1 MLSAAQEIP
10 ELLVLKSSDHNGVE
24 TIFNAMR
31 WHGAEVPIQQKGCI
45 LIQVLAP
52 LLSDDQCQT
61 AVSAIIDAMYNFSKD
76 RNVQV
81 EGCVAM
87 FVIAQIDTGKSEMLV
102 NNGAHERLFSIL
114 EEFDEDPELVYLAGE
129 CIWYLG
135 WERNLKQSMLLSA
148 CAQGLLKGADCLI
161 RKGADVNAGNGA
173 KTPLFRACENEREEM
188 VKFLLTQGI
197 TDVQNALTLSLEMRY
212 GNIVGLLLQHLGH
225 DKRAGIIA
233 FSGLNLGNLEP
244 AWISPSLTGHKYSPP
259 VIDAGWTD
267 HLEDAQKAMQ
277 FRARLSRLLSSED
290 SEDALNDSL
299 SPSEANLDLELES
312 IHDSDSDDPS
322 SDKELSVPEL
332 TVETPL
338 RAISISGASFP
349 FSSLDPR
356 VVSPYSEKSRVILP
370 RSAHSRSFDEQL
382 PDVQRPAVKRRSIS
396 DITPPSA
403 NQDHFLC
410 VPSTSKDPVH
420 RSASP
425 RLAEGIP
432 EYEDVPLGAFR
443 MPDRSYVYRWESF
456 RESQPLSGSYDSANF
471 CPLWRRTSCDF
482 GSRQRRKQSIQAIS
496 ANPTVRFIDISG
508 NNIETL
514 DTIANATDELLAY
527 LAKVEKLD
535 LSRNQL
541 SHFPDDLCEA
551 MPILDCVNLSHNTFS
566 VFPYCLVEKADGPK
580 VRVLNLSHNKINLV
594 SHPPKEN
601 PLENLGYTV
610 WLESLNL
617 SHNECSCLPK
627 WLGNCF
633 PALTHLYLVGN
644 DIKSLPDLP
653 LKMWRLKTLDLSN
666 NNLTEIPAQFLQEF
680 FSLETL
686 VASNNCLTSLPE
698 KIASSLTNLKTVRL
712 SNNNLGESKSLK
724 NQFSVPRFLLVLPN
738 LKVLDLSSN
747 SLEDIP
753 PPISW
758 STQQLKELVL
768 ADNKVRKLSLDGVEK
783 WAFLERLILSGNNL
797 KQVPKRI
804 GELASLTSLDLSRNT
819 GITHLPDEMGR
830 LTNLWDLQL
839 VDLKLDLDSAI
850 LESKAQEL
858 IEFLHSKLKN
868 SIPYYR
874 MKLVAV
880 GQAGVGKTTLLN
892 QLQDLDGA
900 PRPHRDIEVRDW
912 VVRDHKV
919 ACKTCYR
926 KGVSYVISTWD
937 FKGRDDLHSAFQ
949 CLLSVRT
956 LFLVIYDVSKGVGE
970 IDALRPWLLNI
981 NAHAPDASVMLVGT
995 HKDKIPR
1002 DQVDR
1007 WLNEIKDRA
1016 LSVCAGPGFPQVKI
1030 HVVLDCTQKTSG
1042 VKTLRQRIMQLIT
1055 RCTCKG
1061 HALIGPIV
1069 PENFIHLQEM
1079 ILKRVPEYELPIFRM
1094 AEIRKLVQENRLI
1107 MDDVEIEQAIRFM
1120 SEAGELS
1127 RILRASSPIMASE
1140 WSRERLGER
1149 GAPPCVCGSCVTS
1162 RDTPPPL
1169 PNGELACRLVL
1180 SENFML

>member
-1 MLSAAQEIP
+1 MILSLGHFAVVFNLGISFFSLGVLSAAQEIP
-10 ELLVLKSSDHNGVE
+10 ELLVSKSSVHNGVE
-24 TIFNAMR
+24 TIINAMR
-31 WHGAEVPIQQKGCI
+31 RHGAEVPIQQKGCI

-52 LLSDDQCQT
+52 LLSDDQCQM

-135 WERNLKQSMLLSA
+135 WERDLKQSMLLSA
-148 CAQGLLKGADCLI
+148 CADGLLKGADCLI
-161 RKGADVNAGNGA
+161 RKGADVNAGNGV

-197 TDVQNALTLSLEMRY
+197 TDVQSALTLSLEMGY

-225 DKRAGIIA
+225 DKKAGIIA

-259 VIDAGWTD
+259 VLGAGWTD

-277 FRARLSRLLSSED
+277 FRAHLSRMLSSED
-290 SEDALNDSL
+290 SEDALNDSW
-299 SPSEANLDLELES
+299 SPSEADLDLGLVSNTSEGVFKSSSLES
-312 IHDSDSDDPS
+312 IHDSDSDDPC

-332 TVETPL
+332 TNETPV
-338 RAISISGASFP
+338 RSRSISGATFP

-356 VVSPYSEKSRVILP
+356 VVSPYSEKNKVILP

-382 PDVQRPAVKRRSIS
+382 PGVQRPTVQRRAIS
-396 DITPPSA
+396 DVTPPFA
-403 NQDHFLC
+403 NQDPFLC
-410 VPSTSKDPVH
+410 VPSTSTDPVH
-420 RSASP
+420 RSSSP

-432 EYEDVPLGAFR
+432 EYDEDVQVGAFR
-443 MPDRSYVYRWESF
+443 MPVRSYVYRWENF
-456 RESQPLSGSYDSANF
+456 RETQSLSGSYDSANF
-471 CPLWRRTSCDF
+471 WPLGRRTSCDF
-482 GSRQRRKQSIQAIS
+482 GSRQRRKQSIQAIP

-541 SHFPDDLCEA
+541 SRVPVDLCEA
-551 MPILDCVNLSHNTFS
+551 MPILDCVNLSHNAFS

-601 PLENLGYTV
+601 PEENWEYTV

-617 SHNECSCLPK
+617 SHNECSYLPK

-644 DIKSLPDLP
+644 DIKNLPDLP

-680 FSLETL
+680 FSLEAL

-712 SNNNLGESKSLK
+712 NNNNLGESKSLK
-724 NQFSVPRFLLVLPN
+724 NQFSVPRFLLALPN

-747 SLEDIP
+747 SMEDIP

-768 ADNKVRKLSLDGVEK
+768 ADNKIRKLSLNGVEK
-783 WAFLERLILSGNNL
+783 WDFLERLILSGNNL

-804 GELASLTSLDLSRNT
+804 GELTSLTSLDLSRNT

-839 VDLKLDLDSAI
+839 VGLKLDLDSAI
-850 LESKAQEL
+850 LESKAREL

-880 GQAGVGKTTLLN
+880 GRAGVGKTTLLN

-912 VVRDHKV
+912 VVRDHK
-919 ACKTCYR
+919 AECKTCYR

-949 CLLSVRT
+949 CLLSVRS
-956 LFLVIYDVSKGVGE
+956 LFLVIYDVSKGVRE
-970 IDALRPWLLNI
+970 IDALRPWLLDI

-1030 HVVLDCTQKTSG
+1030 HVVLDCTQETSG
-1042 VKTLRQRIMQLIT
+1042 VETLRRRIMQLIT

-1079 ILKRVPEYELPIFRM
+1079 ILSHVPERELPIFRM
-1094 AEIRKLVQENRLI
+1094 AKIRKLIQENRLI

-1127 RILRASSPIMASE
+1127 RILRASSSIMASE
-1140 WSRERLGER
+1140 ES
-1149 GAPPCVCGSCVTS
+1149 
-1162 RDTPPPL
+1162 
-1169 PNGELACRLVL
+1169 
-1180 SENFML
+1180 

>member
-148 CAQGLLKGADCLI
+148 CAHGLLKGADCLI

-225 DKRAGIIA
+225 DKKAGIIA

-259 VIDAGWTD
+259 VLDAGWTD

-299 SPSEANLDLELES
+299 SPSEADLDLELES

-338 RAISISGASFP
+338 RAVSISGASFP

-356 VVSPYSEKSRVILP
+356 VVSPYSKKSRVILP

-382 PDVQRPAVKRRSIS
+382 PNVQRPAVKRRSIS
-396 DITPPSA
+396 DVTPPFA

-410 VPSTSKDPVH
+410 VPNTSKDPVH

-425 RLAEGIP
+425 RPAEGIP
-432 EYEDVPLGAFR
+432 EYEEDVPLGAFR

-456 RESQPLSGSYDSANF
+456 RESQSLSGSYDSANF
-471 CPLWRRTSCDF
+471 WPLWRRTSSDF
-482 GSRQRRKQSIQAIS
+482 GLRQRRKQSIQAIS

-535 LSRNQL
+535 LSRNRL

-601 PLENLGYTV
+601 PQENLGYTV

-724 NQFSVPRFLLVLPN
+724 NQFSVPRFLLALPN

-768 ADNKVRKLSLDGVEK
+768 ADNKIRKLSLDGVEK

-804 GELASLTSLDLSRNT
+804 GELTSLTSLDLSRNT

-912 VVRDHKV
+912 VVRDHKA

-981 NAHAPDASVMLVGT
+981 NVHAPDASVMLVGT

-1030 HVVLDCTQKTSG
+1030 HVVLDCTQETSG

-1069 PENFIHLQEM
+1069 PENFIHLQDM
-1079 ILKRVPEYELPIFRM
+1079 ILKRVPEHELPIFRM

-1140 WSRERLGER
+1140 WSRERLSER
-1149 GAPPCVCGSCVTS
+1149 GAPPCVFGSCVTS
-1162 RDTPPPL
+1162 RDTPPPPPPSQMESL
-1169 PNGELACRLVL
+1169 LVG
-1180 SENFML
+1180 